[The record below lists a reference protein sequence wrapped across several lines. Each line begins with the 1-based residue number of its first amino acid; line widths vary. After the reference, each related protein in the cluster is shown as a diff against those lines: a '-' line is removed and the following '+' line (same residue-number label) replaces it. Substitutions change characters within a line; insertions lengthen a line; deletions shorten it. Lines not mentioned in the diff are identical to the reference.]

1 MSTPAP
7 QSEVESEYCYRHPD
21 RQSFIHCQRCGRTIC
36 PQCQTQAAVGVQCP
50 ECVREGRAAAG
61 GTRIAGTGTAGM
73 PRILQQLIPRGS
85 APVVTYALIG
95 LCVLV
100 YLLQW
105 LTGQALTGAWVL
117 DPARIRIEP
126 WRVLTSA
133 FLHSPSTIL
142 HLLFNMYAL
151 FIFGP
156 TLERFLGRVRYLA
169 LYLVGAIGGSVGV
182 VLVYQL
188 AVATNGASV
197 HWLGGL
203 LQPATALG
211 ASGAIFALMGALLVL
226 HRAIGIAPVQL
237 VVVVAINLAF
247 SFFVSG
253 IAWEA
258 HLGGLGAGALV
269 GAVYLSTRRQDARR
283 RQVLLVAAVAVGL
296 LVIAAACVIA
306 TPGAYA

>member
-7 QSEVESEYCYRHPD
+7 QSEIDSDYCYRHPD

-50 ECVREGRAAAG
+50 ECVREGRAPVG
-61 GTRIAGTGTAGM
+61 VTRGTGTAGM
-73 PRILQQLIPRGS
+73 PRFLQQFVPRGS
-85 APVVTYALIG
+85 APVVTYVLIG

-100 YLLQW
+100 YLAQW
-105 LTGQALTGAWVL
+105 LTGQALTSAWVL
-117 DPARIRIEP
+117 DPTRIRVEP

-156 TLERFLGRVRYLA
+156 TLERFLGRARYLA

-188 AVATNGASV
+188 AVATDGASA
-197 HWLGGL
+197 HWLGSL
-203 LQPATALG
+203 LQPAAALG

-226 HRAIGIAPVQL
+226 HRAIGLAPVQL
-237 VVVVAINLAF
+237 IAVVAINLAF

-258 HLGGLGAGALV
+258 HLGGLGAGALI

-296 LVIAAACVIA
+296 LVIAGVCVA
-306 TPGAYA
+306 VSPGAYA